1 MISYQ
6 PYITLATHTEAVK
19 SQKILELA
27 IGTGTHTLYL
37 AKTMMQRG
45 ATLVCTE
52 ISPKMLEYAH
62 SKFTDQENEFI
73 CHLHNKVNFRINDE
87 TLLDGKSK
95 IALDSLREG
104 LDSRDRLIYGI
115 IANNEC
121 LPFEDS
127 QFDCY
132 ISPLSLQ
139 LVHDYKKQLSEA
151 LRVC

>member
-1 MISYQ
+1 
-6 PYITLATHTEAVK
+6 
-19 SQKILELA
+19 
-27 IGTGTHTLYL
+27 
-37 AKTMMQRG
+37 MMQRG

-132 ISPLSLQ
+132 ISPLSL
-139 LVHDYKKQLSEA
+139 
-151 LRVC
+151 